1 MITINLLPHRELARK
16 KRKEQFF
23 VHIGLS
29 VALGLAI
36 STGIHSLYNRQI
48 DSQQERNR
56 FIQAEIEQ
64 LDARIKDIAT
74 LQLELDGLRSRQQ
87 AVESLQAD
95 RSLPVHFLED
105 MAVLLPEG
113 VSLRS
118 FKQENLSVAITG
130 VALSQD
136 RVSELLRNLATR
148 SQRLTQPQLIEITAG
163 TVALSPRDQRRV
175 FNFSVRLTLTK
186 GTGEAS
192 GEKG

>member
-16 KRKEQFF
+16 KRKEQFI

-36 STGIHSLYNRQI
+36 SLGVHSVYNRQI
-48 DSQQERNR
+48 DSQQERNQL
-56 FIQAEIEQ
+56 IQAEIEQ

-105 MAVLLPEG
+105 MAALMPEG

-118 FKQENLSVAITG
+118 FKQENLSVSITG
-130 VALSQD
+130 VALSQA
-136 RVSELLRNLATR
+136 RVSELLRNLASQ
-148 SQRLTQPQLIEITAG
+148 SQRLTEPQLLEITAG
-163 TVALSPRDQRRV
+163 AVTLSQRDQRSV
-175 FNFSVRLTLTK
+175 FNFSVRLTLSK
-186 GTGEAS
+186 GAGEAP
-192 GEKG
+192 GGKD

>member
-16 KRKEQFF
+16 KRKEQFI

-36 STGIHSLYNRQI
+36 SLGVHSVYNRQI
-48 DSQQERNR
+48 DSQQERNQL
-56 FIQAEIEQ
+56 IQAEIEQ

-105 MAVLLPEG
+105 MAALMPEG

-118 FKQENLSVAITG
+118 FKQENLSVSITG
-130 VALSQD
+130 VALSQA
-136 RVSELLRNLATR
+136 RVSELLRNLASQ
-148 SQRLTQPQLIEITAG
+148 SQRLTEPQLLEITAG
-163 TVALSPRDQRRV
+163 AVTLSQRDQRSV
-175 FNFSVRLTLTK
+175 LNFSVRLTLSK
-186 GTGEAS
+186 GAGEVP
-192 GEKG
+192 GGKD

>member
-16 KRKEQFF
+16 KRKEQFI

-36 STGIHSLYNRQI
+36 SLGVHSVYNRQI
-48 DSQQERNR
+48 DSQQERNQL
-56 FIQAEIEQ
+56 IQAEIEQ

-105 MAVLLPEG
+105 MAALMPEG

-118 FKQENLSVAITG
+118 FKQENLTVSITG
-130 VALSQD
+130 VALSQA
-136 RVSELLRNLATR
+136 RVSELLRNLASQ
-148 SQRLTQPQLIEITAG
+148 SQRLTEPQLLEITAG
-163 TVALSPRDQRRV
+163 AVTLSQRDQRSV
-175 FNFSVRLTLTK
+175 FNFSVRLTLSK
-186 GTGEAS
+186 GAGEAP
-192 GEKG
+192 GGKD